1 MNAKHIDKY
10 TIKVT
15 LDNGE
20 VRILRNKK
28 AQQRAKKR
36 KEFAINAVLMIAGI
50 AMMLFFI
57 YAWLCGPYD
66 YWTQEGDTMV
76 KYHVDWNG
84 DKEVVDS
91 YELGYPYSI
100 H

>member
-36 KEFAINAVLMIAGI
+36 KEFAINAVLMIVGI

-66 YWTQEGDTMV
+66 YWTKEGNVMV
-76 KYHVDWNG
+76 QYHVDWNG
-84 DKEVVDS
+84 NETVIDS
-91 YELGYPYSI
+91 YELDPYYN
-100 H
+100 